1 MLELKVKYV
10 KDVEPIQ
17 IYDKGDWVDLRNAE
31 SIFLSKGKYYSLP
44 LGVCIE
50 LPHGYSAIV
59 APRSSLFKNYGLL
72 CANSFGIIDNSYCGD
87 NDEWHFL
94 VYATKDTFLFKN
106 ERICQFRLIP
116 IGDLMQL
123 TTVTELGNPDRGG
136 IGSTGKE

>member
-10 KDVEPIQ
+10 KDVNPIE
-17 IYDKGDWVDLRNAE
+17 IYDKGDWVDLRVAE
-31 SIFLSKGKYYSLP
+31 SKFLTKGKYYSLP

-59 APRSSLFKNYGLL
+59 APRSSLFKYYGLL

-116 IGDLMQL
+116 IGELMQL

-136 IGSTGKE
+136 IGSTGKD